1 MDKEKEKHQIE
12 SAPIE
17 KDTFVQMPKE
27 EVIRRIKQAKAHG
40 YYEVPEV
47 ADKTERVHVDKDM
60 EVIKYDWL
68 TENRMVN
75 EADIIADKHG
85 IETIDVIRTF
95 GNDDMIAGFYWG
107 NAIEYMIHYR
117 NKNGLEDL
125 KKARKNLDWLIEHME
140 GF

>member
-1 MDKEKEKHQIE
+1 MNKKEFIE
-12 SAPIE
+12 RLINMRGCGAKPTSWARGWDDAIS
-17 KDTFVQMPKE
+17 D
-27 EVIRRIKQAKAHG
+27 VIR
-40 YYEVPEV
+40 
-47 ADKTERVHVDKDM
+47 
-60 EVIKYDWL
+60 
-68 TENRMVN
+68 
-75 EADIIADKHG
+75 IAEELDEPNHHKGKRG
-85 IETIDVIRTF
+85 IEAIDVIRTF